1 AFTTRGSRSESPATW
16 TMAKR
21 VVGPRQGRQRA
32 LIRSPRQV
40 SAAAGAEPPSSA
52 ERHGALALVAIVVA
66 CREFLQRHG
75 PQPSLKGHN
84 RAVGHAK
91 SKHCVGF
98 LSQTVASALKCWRLV
113 VE

>member
-1 AFTTRGSRSESPATW
+1 
-16 TMAKR
+16 MYR
-21 VVGPRQGRQRA
+21 VGQKELLRQTCECGRR
-32 LIRSPRQV
+32 
-40 SAAAGAEPPSSA
+40 AEPPSSA

-75 PQPSLKGHN
+75 TQPSLKGHN

-91 SKHCVGF
+91 SRHCVGF